1 MKKET
6 TNSKAPFGGLEARNV
21 IITGGNAGIGLATSI
36 ALAKQGA
43 NIFIVSR
50 SKDKAEEA
58 VKTIVD
64 STGNKNVNYFIAN
77 LSSQKSIHQLASQIK
92 SELNVVDVLI
102 NNAGGTFTDFTL
114 SEDGLEM
121 TIATN
126 HFAYFLL
133 TNLLLDVIKKSDYA
147 RIVNVSSGSHY
158 KGKIDFE
165 SFSKEKSYFIMKAY
179 EQSKLA
185 NVLFTNELAERLN
198 GTNVTVNSLHP
209 GFVNTHIGN
218 KNASWY
224 SSLIWSLITKLGGL
238 SVEDGAK
245 TSIYLASSPEVKNVT
260 GKYFEKCAAKKPST
274 LALNKELGKELW
286 KKSEE
291 LCKLN

>member
-1 MKKET
+1 MK
-6 TNSKAPFGGLEARNV
+6 GRNV

-43 NIFIVSR
+43 NIYFVSR
-50 SKDKAEEA
+50 GKDKAEEA
-58 VKTIVD
+58 VKTIVAE
-64 STGNKNVNYFIAN
+64 SGNKNVKYFLAN
-77 LSSQKSIHQLASQIK
+77 LSSQKSIRKLASEIK
-92 SELNVVDVLI
+92 NEMSVIDVLI

-133 TNLLLDVIKKSDYA
+133 TNLLLDTIKKSDYA
-147 RIVNVSSGSHY
+147 RIVNVASGSHY
-158 KGKIDFE
+158 QGKIDFE
-165 SFSKEKSYFIMKAY
+165 SFTKNKSYFIMKAY
-179 EQSKLA
+179 GQSKLA
-185 NVLFTNELAERLN
+185 NVLFTNELADRLKD
-198 GTNVTVNSLHP
+198 TNITVNSLHP
-209 GFVNTHIGN
+209 GFVKTQIGN

-224 SSLIWSLITKLGGL
+224 SNLFWSIITLGAI

-245 TSIYLASSPEVKNVT
+245 TSVYLASSPEVKSVT
-260 GKYFEKCAAKKPST
+260 GKYFDKCKEKKAAA
-274 LALNKELGKELW
+274 LALDKELGKQLW

-291 LCKLN
+291 LCPIA

>member
-1 MKKET
+1 MKNK
-6 TNSKAPFGGLEARNV
+6 NI

-36 ALAKQGA
+36 SLAKQGA

-50 SKDKAEEA
+50 SKDKAQEA
-58 VKTIVD
+58 VKIIITE
-64 STGNKNVNYFIAN
+64 SGNQSVKYSVAN
-77 LSSQKSIHQLASQIK
+77 LSSQKSVHHLASEIK
-92 SELNVVDVLI
+92 NEMSIVDVLI
-102 NNAGGTFTDFTL
+102 NNAGGTFSDFTL

-133 TNLLLDVIKKSDYA
+133 TNLLLDLIKKSDCA

-165 SFSKEKSYFIMKAY
+165 SFGKKKNYFIMKAY

-185 NVLFTNELAERLN
+185 NVLFTNELADRLK

-209 GFVNTHIGN
+209 GFVKTHIGN

-224 SSLIWSLITKLGGL
+224 SDIFWSLVTLGAI
-238 SVEDGAK
+238 SVENGAK
-245 TSIYLASSPEVKNVT
+245 TSVYLASSPEVKNVT
-260 GKYFEKCAAKKPST
+260 GKYFDKCKEKEAAR
-274 LALNKELGKELW
+274 LALDKQLGKELW
-286 KKSEE
+286 KRSEE
-291 LCKLN
+291 LCPIS